1 MNKTKKSPVSK
12 PSKPSKPDTNGHTEQ
27 PLPPA
32 PAPMLEITDQ
42 QHQEV
47 IDLLKGRCLEVS
59 FTIHE
64 LPKSRRITGKLADTI
79 AQSVKGRKRGV
90 RSSWSLFSSAH
101 PAMKELNQAIG
112 AVKALRDSWTLTKSA
127 EVKKGEGGKA
137 TIEGGK
143 RLIWD
148 QDVDEFYQLIVAK
161 AKEVDKC
168 AQRVQEA
175 LDKTTY
181 DEDGHPV
188 PSIKEMD
195 KEDAGDAWDE
205 SVYPKSV
212 PDAVGVAKQ
221 RHRDGSLDLDENGEV
236 KYLVNFDEYHVS
248 EKLSGVLRARAVERL
263 DKRMSETVETAFS
276 YAIDDLNKRLETFMG
291 ELVNRVRIYPK
302 GGHPFSG
309 YCKIEAA
316 EVVKT
321 LDHDQDPAVPEGQ
334 VKLYLAY
341 KVHEQ
346 VEGEKVQVT
355 KRHWVGPIPV
365 NEYATQVCPQST
377 GERKKLSPSVIDGI
391 ISEMQAFRDK
401 KSKMLGAYGKA
412 AEDSFADLFKSLTKY
427 KNFHTSN
434 YEAAQKLTSKLKA
447 DQGSKEELANKI
459 ADTIA
464 ALEDKVE
471 VVKEVVAR
479 RSIKKSLIGK
489 V

>member
-1 MNKTKKSPVSK
+1 MNKTKKTTTKKADPA
-12 PSKPSKPDTNGHTEQ
+12 DNGHAPT
-27 PLPPA
+27 PPA
-32 PAPMLEITDQ
+32 PAKPVISDE

-59 FTIHE
+59 FTVHE
-64 LPKSRRITGKLADTI
+64 LPKSRKIGGKLAETI
-79 AQSVKGRKRGV
+79 AQAVKGKKRGV
-90 RSSWSLFSSAH
+90 RSSWSLFSAQH

-112 AVKALRDSWTLTKSA
+112 AVKALRDAWTLTKSA

-148 QDVDEFYQLIVAK
+148 QDVDEFYNLVVSK
-161 AKEVDKC
+161 AKEIDKC

-181 DEDGHPV
+181 DPDGNPV
-188 PSIKEMD
+188 KSIKEMD
-195 KEDAGDAWDE
+195 REDAGDAWE
-205 SVYPKSV
+205 EAVYPKSV

-236 KYLVNFDEYHVS
+236 KYLINFDEYHIS

-263 DKRMSETVETAFS
+263 DKRMSDTVETAFS
-276 YAIDDLNKRLETFMG
+276 HVVDKLNDRLGTFMG

-302 GGHPFSG
+302 DGHPFVQ
-309 YCKIEAA
+309 YCKVEAA

-321 LDHDQDPAVPEGQ
+321 ADHGQDPSVPEGQ

-341 KVHEQ
+341 KVHE
-346 VEGEKVQVT
+346 VVDGEKVVVT
-355 KRHWVGPIPV
+355 KRHWVGPVPID
-365 NEYATQVCPQST
+365 EYDAKVCPQST
-377 GERKKLSPSVIDGI
+377 GEKKKLSPGVIDGI
-391 ISEMQAFRDK
+391 ISEMQMFRDK

-412 AEDSFADLFKSLTKY
+412 AEDAFAGLFKTLTEY
-427 KNFHTSN
+427 KSFHTSN

-447 DQGSKEELANKI
+447 NQTSKEDLAGKI

-471 VVKEVVAR
+471 VVREVVAR
-479 RSIKKSLIGK
+479 RSVKKGLIGK